1 MPDFCRW
8 HNWSIGL
15 GILDD
20 LADRF
25 PDPLFQ
31 TLVGVSPSD
40 GSFSGPE
47 MLEFCER
54 EGLLYRTRLA
64 LARLT
69 ATQRGACGGL
79 APRWVA
85 VKR

>member
-8 HNWSIGL
+8 HNCSIVL

-20 LADRF
+20 LADCF

-31 TLVGVSPSD
+31 TLMGVSPSD

-54 EGLLYRTRLA
+54 EGLLYAFGYSNHRGLKPQA
-64 LARLT
+64 LDKFRI
-69 ATQRGACGGL
+69 
-79 APRWVA
+79 
-85 VKR
+85 